1 MEVLGEV
8 CGEGDGGRG
17 PSSRLDGREVVGPRP
32 FHGKI
37 PEVEA
42 VRAKGGHRSR
52 ELGEGAG
59 RLCSEAVAEVDRGRV
74 HGSQRRGLLHSGRA
88 VSRSA
93 VYPSVTS
100 TISVARFP
108 RN

>member
-32 FHGKI
+32 LHGEI

-42 VRAKGGHRSR
+42 VRAKGGHCGR

-59 RLCSEAVAEVDRGRV
+59 RLCSEAVAEVDRGRM
-74 HGSQRRGLLHSGRA
+74 HGSQRRGLLHGGRA
-88 VSRSA
+88 GRQSVSQLSIP
-93 VYPSVTS
+93 V
-100 TISVARFP
+100 
-108 RN
+108 